1 MVNNAKER
9 PKPHKLT
16 RTMGAE
22 NQYFNADLFWNGR
35 PSGAKVVEKREVSPR
50 SRISMI
56 RILIIMIKIT
66 LRAYLISRS
75 ENTLSRSIPVQRQ
88 I

>member
-1 MVNNAKER
+1 MVNNAKES

-16 RTMGAE
+16 RTLETE

-56 RILIIMIKIT
+56 RILIIIKIT

-75 ENTLSRSIPVQRQ
+75 ENALSRSIPMQRQ